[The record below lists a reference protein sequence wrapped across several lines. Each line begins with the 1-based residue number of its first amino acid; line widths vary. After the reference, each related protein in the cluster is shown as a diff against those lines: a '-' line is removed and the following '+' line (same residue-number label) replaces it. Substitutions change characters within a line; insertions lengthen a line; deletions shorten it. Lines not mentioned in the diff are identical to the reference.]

1 LIQNRSWQIPIFAA
15 GVAIFISLSAL
26 ALLGAAFMGA
36 RRTGTTEPI
45 PPELV
50 VERRRGYQ
58 AEPFAQPLSQE
69 QFLPALEDAMQNA
82 RGTVLVIDADQF
94 SAIRE
99 HGEGAIAEAMQLIE
113 RAIRASVRA
122 EDLVGRIKGGKFA
135 IFLWGAE
142 SSLSEQIATRICES
156 VEDTIFL
163 TSARQIGTLSVSVGG
178 ARTQLGKGAQ
188 EEIDRASALL
198 AEAQAQ
204 GRSVVRV
211 EAA

>member
-1 LIQNRSWQIPIFAA
+1 
-15 GVAIFISLSAL
+15 
-26 ALLGAAFMGA
+26 MGA
-36 RRTGTTEPI
+36 RRSNVPEPI
-45 PPELV
+45 PPELI
-50 VERRRGYQ
+50 VERRRSYQ

-94 SAIRE
+94 SAIRAQ
-99 HGEGAIAEAMQLIE
+99 GEGAIAEAMQLIE

-142 SSLSEQIATRICES
+142 ATLSEQIATRICES

-163 TSARQIGTLSVSVGG
+163 ASARQIGTLSVSVGG
-178 ARTQLGKGAQ
+178 TQTQLGQGAQ
-188 EEIDRASALL
+188 QEIERASEML